1 MNEATDKAN
10 ENMNPRRG
18 ALLFGLGVGLLV
30 AFLSYQWITDPAP
43 RAERQLEEAV
53 VLDAR
58 NHLIVQLG
66 VRDIIDPLAPNR
78 KVGKSYV
85 YRAGTGWEVSGY
97 YRRDDKDRWHA
108 FLMSL
113 DDARNIT
120 LLKVQDSE
128 LAERAS
134 EDSMLEVSP

>member
-1 MNEATDKAN
+1 VNEAADKEI
-10 ENMNPRRG
+10 ENMNSRRG

-66 VRDIIDPLAPNR
+66 VRDIIDPLAPDR
-78 KVGKSYV
+78 KIGKSYI

-97 YRRDDKDRWHA
+97 YRRDDNDRWHA
-108 FLMSL
+108 FLVSL

-120 LLKVQDSE
+120 LLKVQDQA
-128 LAERAS
+128 LVERAS
-134 EDSMLEVSP
+134 EDSMLEVSR

>member
-1 MNEATDKAN
+1 MSAATDKAI
-10 ENMNPRRG
+10 ENTKPRRG
-18 ALLFGLGVGLLV
+18 GMLFGLGVGLLV
-30 AFLSYQWITDPAP
+30 AFLSYQWITNPAP

-58 NHLIVQLG
+58 NHLIVRLG
-66 VRDIIDPLAPNR
+66 VREIVDPLAPNR
-78 KVGKSYV
+78 KIGKSYV

-97 YRRDDKDRWHA
+97 YRRDENDRWHA

-113 DDARNIT
+113 DDARNVT
-120 LLKVQDSE
+120 LLKVQDNKF
-128 LAERAS
+128 AERAS

>member
-1 MNEATDKAN
+1 MKEDTRKAN
-10 ENMNPRRG
+10 GDVNSRRG
-18 ALLFGLGVGLLV
+18 GLLFGLAVGLLV

-53 VLDAR
+53 VIDAR
-58 NHLIVQLG
+58 NHLIVQFG
-66 VRDIIDPLAPNR
+66 VGEIVDPLSPNR

-97 YRRDDKDRWHA
+97 YRRDENDRWHA

-113 DDARNIT
+113 DDARNVT
-120 LLKVQDSE
+120 LLKVQDNE

>member
-1 MNEATDKAN
+1 VNEDADKAIGN
-10 ENMNPRRG
+10 VKPRRG
-18 ALLFGLGVGLLV
+18 GLLFGVGVGLLV
-30 AFLSYQWITDPAP
+30 ALLSYQWITDPAP

-66 VRDIIDPLAPNR
+66 VREIIDPLAPNR
-78 KVGKSYV
+78 KIGKSYV

-97 YRRDDKDRWHA
+97 YRRDDNDRWHA

-113 DDARNIT
+113 DDALNIT
-120 LLKVQDSE
+120 LLKVQDKA
-128 LAERAS
+128 LVERAS

>member
-1 MNEATDKAN
+1 VNEDTNKVIGN
-10 ENMNPRRG
+10 VKSRRG
-18 ALLFGLGVGLLV
+18 GLLFGLAVGLLI
-30 AFLSYQWITDPAP
+30 ATFSYRWITNPAP

-58 NHLIVQLG
+58 NYLSVQLD
-66 VRDIIDPLAPNR
+66 VREIVDPLAPNR

-97 YRRDDKDRWHA
+97 YRKDEHDRWHA

-113 DDARNIT
+113 DDARNVT
-120 LLKVQDSE
+120 LLKVQDKE

-134 EDSMLEVSP
+134 EDSLLEVSP